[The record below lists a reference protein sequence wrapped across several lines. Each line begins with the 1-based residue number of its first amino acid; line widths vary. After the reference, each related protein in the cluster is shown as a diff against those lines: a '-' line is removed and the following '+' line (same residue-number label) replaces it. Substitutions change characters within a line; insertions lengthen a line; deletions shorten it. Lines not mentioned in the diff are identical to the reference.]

1 MKQIPKTGNI
11 NSFTNGR
18 VIEEELSVHQK
29 VVGRKELNLNKS
41 LRAECGILW
50 RVRTFVNLDRRVC
63 THQLFSMLLHHK
75 FRRKKEIK
83 AENLRG
89 LPSMT
94 QVEEN
99 SAHFLQ
105 PFYMLIKSWKLMR
118 SKIPS
123 SPKVKILPLKDACVW
138 AQSPNRVPLYEGEI
152 KENIFL
158 IAEDRIFQQR

>member
-75 FRRKKEIK
+75 FRRKEIK

-105 PFYMLIKSWKLMR
+105 PFYMLIKSWKLMNEEQNPLQPQ
-118 SKIPS
+118 SQDTAFEGCMCVS
-123 SPKVKILPLKDACVW
+123 SVT
-138 AQSPNRVPLYEGEI
+138 QSCPTLWGRDKRKHFPDSRG
-152 KENIFL
+152 
-158 IAEDRIFQQR
+158 